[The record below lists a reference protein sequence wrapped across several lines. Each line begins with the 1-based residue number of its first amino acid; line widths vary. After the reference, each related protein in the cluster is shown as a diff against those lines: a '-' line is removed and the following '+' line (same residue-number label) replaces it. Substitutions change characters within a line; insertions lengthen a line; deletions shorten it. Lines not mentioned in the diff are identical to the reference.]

1 MMQNQPS
8 LMPAKKNPFN
18 WTEALFVL
26 AVLAILIGIQ
36 FYLSRDLHEYRRFFT
51 EAAQLPFA
59 SRFAKFNWL
68 RDPGYFMIQNISVS
82 FVPFTFWISFLVSLA
97 WLSKY
102 VFIRS
107 LWPDR
112 AMVICLPYLLV
123 LSFLHEGTQIR
134 VALAIAIAIWAI
146 WACRQRHYR
155 FTILLFA
162 LASSLHLSVLILV
175 LPLLMQWAYTR
186 FPKITAMIFILLV
199 FLLMNP
205 AWMNDLIRELGGSLA
220 MERYFLYVNSAVI
233 ANQNTSGLY
242 AGFIPFVLVLVLIA
256 WTQYR
261 PESLEQQWFWSYA
274 KMSGVLALA
283 VLSIFQ
289 FSVIVS
295 SRLTDLLLFP
305 VVLIIGAVIAQWW
318 GEHKKGY
325 AILLILGLLAY
336 CALRSMVSFGPILTK
351 PLIGN

>member
-1 MMQNQPS
+1 MIQNQPP
-8 LMPAKKNPFN
+8 LMTPKKNPLH

-26 AVLAILIGIQ
+26 VVLATLVGIQ
-36 FYLSRDLHEYRRFFT
+36 LYLSRDLHEYRRFFT
-51 EAAQLPFA
+51 EAAQLPLV
-59 SRFAKFNWL
+59 SRFVQLNWL
-68 RDPGYFMIQNISVS
+68 RDPGYFLIQNIGAS
-82 FVPFTFWISFLVSLA
+82 FLPFALWMSFLVTLA

-102 VFIRS
+102 IFIRYW
-107 LWPDR
+107 WPNR
-112 AMVICLPYLLV
+112 TPVVCLPYLLI

-134 VALAIAIAIWAI
+134 AALAVAIAIWAI
-146 WACRQRHYR
+146 WACKQRRYEL
-155 FTILLFA
+155 TILLFA
-162 LASSLHLSVLILV
+162 FASSLHLSVLILA
-175 LPLLMQWAYTR
+175 LPLSMQWVYIR
-186 FPKITAMIFILLV
+186 SPKITATIFILIV

-220 MERYFLYVNSAVI
+220 MERYFSYVNSAVI

-261 PESLEQQWFWSYA
+261 PESLEQQWFWSYT
-274 KMSGVLALA
+274 KMSGVLAIA
-283 VLSIFQ
+283 VLGIFQ

-336 CALRSMVSFGPILTK
+336 CALRSMVSFGPILNK

>member
-1 MMQNQPS
+1 MQNQPP
-8 LMPAKKNPFN
+8 LMTSKKNPLH

-26 AVLAILIGIQ
+26 VILALLVAIQ
-36 FYLSRDLHEYRRFFT
+36 LYLSRDLHEYRRYFT
-51 EAAQLPFA
+51 EAAQLPLA
-59 SRFAKFNWL
+59 PRFAQLNWL
-68 RDPGYFMIQNISVS
+68 RDPGYFMIQNITVS
-82 FVPFTFWISFLVSLA
+82 FMPFAFWMSFLVGLS

-102 VFIRS
+102 VFIRYW
-107 LWPDR
+107 WPNR
-112 AMVICLPYLLV
+112 TLVVCLPYLLI

-134 VALAIAIAIWAI
+134 AALAVAIAIWAI
-146 WACRQRHYR
+146 WACKQRRYAL
-155 FTILLFA
+155 TILLFS
-162 LASSLHLSVLILV
+162 LASSLHLSVLILA
-175 LPLLMQWAYTR
+175 LPLLMQRVYMR
-186 FPKITAMIFILLV
+186 SPKITATIFILMV

-205 AWMNDLIRELGGSLA
+205 AWINDLIRELGGSLA

-233 ANQNTSGLY
+233 AKQNTSGLY
-242 AGFIPFVLVLVLIA
+242 VGFIPFVLVLVLIT

-274 KMSGVLALA
+274 KMSGILALA
-283 VLSIFQ
+283 VLGIFQ

-325 AILLILGLLAY
+325 AILLMLGLLAY

-351 PLIGN
+351 PLIGD